1 VRTQYHFWPG
11 TRGFDAW
18 DVARLI
24 RLTADLPVSE
34 LPLESIGE
42 VDTVYWFAAG
52 EDDLPTV
59 RSIVGHVRLIQA
71 VDPSY
76 PIILGSD
83 GRVMDGMHRIA
94 RALLGT
100 GRRSPPSGSP
110 PIPNPTIATAFPAT
124 CRIRRPE
131 RPASGGPVG
140 RRAAAPP
147 SRLGPPRPTVPRP
160 YDAGAHRT
168 PG

>member
-1 VRTQYHFWPG
+1 MRTQYHFWPG

-24 RLTADLPVSE
+24 RLTPDLPVSE
-34 LPLESIGE
+34 VPLESIGE

-94 RALLGT
+94 RALLE
-100 GRRSPPSGSP
+100 GRT
-110 PIPNPTIATAFPAT
+110 TIAAVRFSTD
-124 CRIRRPE
+124 PE
-131 RPASGGPVG
+131 PDYRNCLPGD
-140 RRAAAPP
+140 
-147 SRLGPPRPTVPRP
+147 LP
-160 YDAGAHRT
+160 YPEA
-168 PG
+168 